1 MVLNLWAAQHYKY
14 KNPRTLLTSGGLGTM
29 GYGLGASIGA
39 KVGCKDK
46 VVINIAGDG
55 CFRMNMNEIATATR
69 YNIPIIEIV
78 FNNHVLGMV
87 RQWQDLFYGKRYS
100 ATVLDDQVDFVK
112 VSEGMGAKAYRVA
125 DIESFEKALKEAIE
139 LNIPCVIECDICK
152 DDKVFP
158 MVAPGAPISEAFDRD
173 DSKTSRK
180 FLRNMLEQA
189 GHEIVAEAVD
199 GAEGVEK
206 FRIYRPDITT
216 MDITMPV
223 LGGIDAVKDIIEI
236 DPDAK
241 IIMVTAAGQKAN
253 MIEALKKGAADF
265 IQKPFD
271 MDVIVNTIEKVMEE

>member
-1 MVLNLWAAQHYKY
+1 M
-14 KNPRTLLTSGGLGTM
+14 
-29 GYGLGASIGA
+29 A
-39 KVGCKDK
+39 K
-46 VVINIAGDG
+46 IL
-55 CFRMNMNEIATATR
+55 
-69 YNIPIIEIV
+69 IV
-78 FNNHVLGMV
+78 
-87 RQWQDLFYGKRYS
+87 
-100 ATVLDDQVDFVK
+100 
-112 VSEGMGAKAYRVA
+112 
-125 DIESFEKALKEAIE
+125 
-139 LNIPCVIECDICK
+139 
-152 DDKVFP
+152 
-158 MVAPGAPISEAFDRD
+158 D

-189 GHEIVAEAVD
+189 GHEIVAEAVN

-206 FRIYRPDITT
+206 FRIYRPDIIT

>member
-1 MVLNLWAAQHYKY
+1 M
-14 KNPRTLLTSGGLGTM
+14 
-29 GYGLGASIGA
+29 A
-39 KVGCKDK
+39 K
-46 VVINIAGDG
+46 IL
-55 CFRMNMNEIATATR
+55 
-69 YNIPIIEIV
+69 IV
-78 FNNHVLGMV
+78 
-87 RQWQDLFYGKRYS
+87 
-100 ATVLDDQVDFVK
+100 
-112 VSEGMGAKAYRVA
+112 
-125 DIESFEKALKEAIE
+125 
-139 LNIPCVIECDICK
+139 
-152 DDKVFP
+152 
-158 MVAPGAPISEAFDRD
+158 D

-189 GHEIVAEAVD
+189 GHEIVAEAVN

-223 LGGIDAVKDIIEI
+223 LSGIDAVKDIIEI

>member
-1 MVLNLWAAQHYKY
+1 M
-14 KNPRTLLTSGGLGTM
+14 
-29 GYGLGASIGA
+29 A
-39 KVGCKDK
+39 K
-46 VVINIAGDG
+46 IL
-55 CFRMNMNEIATATR
+55 
-69 YNIPIIEIV
+69 IV
-78 FNNHVLGMV
+78 
-87 RQWQDLFYGKRYS
+87 
-100 ATVLDDQVDFVK
+100 
-112 VSEGMGAKAYRVA
+112 
-125 DIESFEKALKEAIE
+125 
-139 LNIPCVIECDICK
+139 
-152 DDKVFP
+152 
-158 MVAPGAPISEAFDRD
+158 D

-189 GHEIVAEAVD
+189 GHEIVAEAVN

-216 MDITMPV
+216 MDITMPA

>member
-1 MVLNLWAAQHYKY
+1 M
-14 KNPRTLLTSGGLGTM
+14 
-29 GYGLGASIGA
+29 A
-39 KVGCKDK
+39 K
-46 VVINIAGDG
+46 IL
-55 CFRMNMNEIATATR
+55 
-69 YNIPIIEIV
+69 IV
-78 FNNHVLGMV
+78 
-87 RQWQDLFYGKRYS
+87 
-100 ATVLDDQVDFVK
+100 
-112 VSEGMGAKAYRVA
+112 
-125 DIESFEKALKEAIE
+125 
-139 LNIPCVIECDICK
+139 
-152 DDKVFP
+152 
-158 MVAPGAPISEAFDRD
+158 D

-206 FRIYRPDITT
+206 FRIYTPDITT